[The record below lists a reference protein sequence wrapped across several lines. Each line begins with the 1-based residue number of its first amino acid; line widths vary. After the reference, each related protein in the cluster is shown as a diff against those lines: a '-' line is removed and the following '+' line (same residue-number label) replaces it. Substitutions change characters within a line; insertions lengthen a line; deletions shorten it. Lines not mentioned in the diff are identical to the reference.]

1 MAITAYQVAY
11 SQSTGNG
18 LVTPVAD
25 RRLYEFLLTKTVGV
39 AEGLGIEAS
48 GTGLIVQNGWGVIK
62 GCVFSVTQ
70 ETVQA
75 TTPASG
81 STNGRLIIHLD
92 VTAGTIEFVTQV
104 GASLPALTQED
115 INQGGSVYELALATY
130 TISPTTI
137 SNVVTVYQNITSV
150 EALYEGLMN
159 TLTPMSTKLATI
171 EQGAQVN
178 TVTGVKG
185 DAESSYRTGRINLTP
200 ANIGAVPSGRTVN
213 GLALSQNIT
222 IGRDN
227 ITGIVKSNTTSS
239 KTLTMSLSGSTLT
252 INYQ

>member
-1 MAITAYQVAY
+1 MAITAYQVEY
-11 SQSTGNG
+11 SASTGNG

-75 TTPASG
+75 QTPASG
-81 STNGRLIIHLD
+81 STNGRILIHLD
-92 VTAGTIEFVTQV
+92 VTAGTIEFLTQQ

-115 INQGGSVYELALATY
+115 INQGGSVYEMALATY

-137 SNVVTVYQNITSV
+137 SNVTIAYQQISSV
-150 EALYEGLMN
+150 EALYNGLVN
-159 TLTPMSTKLATI
+159 SLTPMSQKLATI

-178 TVTGVKG
+178 TITGVKG
-185 DAESSYRTGRINLTP
+185 SAEASYRTGNVDLTP
-200 ANIGAVPSGRTVN
+200 ANIGAVPSSRTVN
-213 GLALSQNIT
+213 GLVLSENIT

-252 INYQ
+252 INYK

>member
-18 LVTPVAD
+18 LVTPVVD

-115 INQGGSVYELALATY
+115 INQGGSVYEMALATY

-213 GLALSQNIT
+213 GKALSANIT
-222 IGRDN
+222 LD
-227 ITGIVKSNTTSS
+227 KSDVGLGNVVN
-239 KTLTMSLSGSTLT
+239 KALTMSMSGTTLT